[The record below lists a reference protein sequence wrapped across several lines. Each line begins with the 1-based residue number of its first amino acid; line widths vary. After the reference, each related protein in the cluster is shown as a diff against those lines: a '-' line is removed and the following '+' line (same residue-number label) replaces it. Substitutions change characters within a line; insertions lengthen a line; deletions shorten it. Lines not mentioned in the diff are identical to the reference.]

1 MNPAISASL
10 LACSAR
16 WRLRL
21 FGAGPQFTILSGS
34 ENDVLEPMVQEF
46 CQSRRANCAV
56 RYQGSLDIALA
67 LKAGNDPRPTRCG
80 PRHRSGST
88 CSTPLGA

>member
-1 MNPAISASL
+1 
-10 LACSAR
+10 
-16 WRLRL
+16 
-21 FGAGPQFTILSGS
+21 
-34 ENDVLEPMVQEF
+34 VQEF

-67 LKAGNDPRPTRCG
+67 LKAGNDPEADAVW